1 MAAVATRSALAKRDL
16 FTRGAEIVLAK
27 PMALALSNE
36 NEKTRKSEKSLGK
49 LAFVMWPRGH
59 MTTLIKPC

>member
-27 PMALALSNE
+27 PMALALSDE
-36 NEKTRKSEKSLGK
+36 SEKIRIDMCLDPIG
-49 LAFVMWPRGH
+49 AAEHAGAIEMQ
-59 MTTLIKPC
+59 